1 MPSKERLAQQ
11 KLLQQFAQQYRD
23 NAAARKTINILWI
36 SCSTINTDDENPRIP
51 SSEKVLIDALDY
63 AKDSYGVVETK
74 IIKLRDISFD
84 HCEANYSI
92 KGEYCTRPCWI
103 SQRKKEDELLGV
115 YNLLVDRADVII
127 IATPIRRGAPA
138 SLYFKFIER
147 LNCLENQKEVYGVDL
162 LGHQQMGFVIVWAQ
176 DGVQA
181 CLGQMMAQCAQMG
194 FSFTKHPYVGYTSG
208 NYTNN
213 DMEKTPSQI
222 QKDSDIIARQYK
234 EMIDNQ
240 IAQIIDYRTSPRTMW
255 L

>member
-11 KLLQQFAQQYRD
+11 KLLQQFAKQYAD
-23 NAAARKTINILWI
+23 NAAARKTINVLWI
-36 SCSTINTDDENPRIP
+36 SCSTINTDDDTPRVP
-51 SSEKVLIDALDY
+51 STEKVLEDALKY
-63 AKDSYGVVETK
+63 AKDTYAVVDTK
-74 IIKLRDISFD
+74 IVKLRDISFE

-103 SQRKKEDELLGV
+103 SQRKKEDELLWV
-115 YNLLVDRADVII
+115 YNLLVDWADVII

-162 LGHQQMGFVIVWAQ
+162 LGNQQMGFVIIGAQ

-181 CLGQMMAQCAQMG
+181 CLGQMMAQCSQMG
-194 FSFTKHPYVGYTSG
+194 FGFAKHPYVWYTSG
-208 NYTNN
+208 NYTN
-213 DMEKTPSQI
+213 DAMENASSQI
-222 QKDSDIIARQYK
+222 KKDHEIIASQYT

-240 IAQIIDYRTSPRTMW
+240 IKIIKSLRATS
-255 L
+255 

>member
-11 KLLQQFAQQYRD
+11 KLLQQFAAQYKAHAD
-23 NAAARKTINILWI
+23 TRKTINILGI
-36 SCSTINTDDENPRIP
+36 SCSTINKDDGTPRMP
-51 SSEKVLIDALDY
+51 SSEKVLQDALDY
-63 AKDSYGVVETK
+63 ASGTYDVVDTK
-74 IIKLRDISFD
+74 LVKLRDISFE

-92 KGEYCTRPCWI
+92 KGDYCTRPCWI

-127 IATPIRRGAPA
+127 IATPIRRWAPA

-147 LNCLENQKEVYGVDL
+147 LNCLENQKEVYDVDL
-162 LGHQQMGFVIVWAQ
+162 LGQQQMGFVIVWAQ

-194 FSFTKHPYVGYTSG
+194 FGFAKHPYVGYTSG
-208 NYTNN
+208 NYTN
-213 DMEKTPSQI
+213 DAMEKAVAQMK
-222 QKDSDIIARQYK
+222 KDSDVIVAQYK

-240 IAQIIDYRTSPRTMW
+240 VKFVKSLKHTI
-255 L
+255 

>member
-11 KLLQQFAQQYRD
+11 KLLQQFARQYID
-23 NAAARKTINILWI
+23 NAAARRTINILWI
-36 SCSTINTDDENPRIP
+36 SCSTINTDDETPRVP
-51 SSEKVLIDALDY
+51 SSEKVLQDALSY
-63 AKDSYGVVETK
+63 AKDAYDNIETK
-74 IIKLRDISFD
+74 IVRLRDVSFA

-92 KGEYCTRPCWI
+92 KWEYCTRPCWI
-103 SQRKKEDELLGV
+103 SQRKKEDELMWV
-115 YNLLVDRADVII
+115 YNLLVDWADVIL

-181 CLGQMMAQCAQMG
+181 CLGQMMAQCSQMG
-194 FSFTKHPYVGYTSG
+194 FGFAKHPYVGYTAG
-208 NYTNN
+208 NYTN
-213 DMEKTPSQI
+213 DAMEKSASQMK
-222 QKDSDIIARQYK
+222 KDHEVIAAQYT

-240 IAQIIDYRTSPRTMW
+240 IKTIKSLRSR
-255 L
+255 